1 MIIELSENLKERIKK
16 YQKAR
21 IIVVCSEF
29 AMAYYNEIKNNFQ
42 ALKALNVPHPS
53 RHHWQFIYENK
64 DDISTLT
71 WIFKTN

>member
-1 MIIELSENLKERIKK
+1 
-16 YQKAR
+16 
-21 IIVVCSEF
+21 VCGEF

-53 RHHWQFIYENK
+53 RNHWQFIYENK
-64 DDISTLT
+64 DDISTLK